1 MIPLL
6 ETQRLLLRGYRLEDF
21 PAHAAIWSHPRT
33 TRDFGTYVFDEE
45 TCWLR
50 FMRNWGQWAMFGYG
64 LWALEQR
71 SSGRYVGAVG
81 LLQAKRDISVPY
93 RDAPEAAWLIAPDL
107 HGQGLASEALTAA
120 LDWVDA
126 NISAPQTWCMINPEN
141 LISQKVAAR
150 FGYSP
155 AQSGEYKGKPMLT
168 FLRPRGRA

>member
-1 MIPLL
+1 
-6 ETQRLLLRGYRLEDF
+6 
-21 PAHAAIWSHPRT
+21 
-33 TRDFGTYVFDEE
+33 
-45 TCWLR
+45 
-50 FMRNWGQWAMFGYG
+50 
-64 LWALEQR
+64 
-71 SSGRYVGAVG
+71 
-81 LLQAKRDISVPY
+81 VPY

-126 NISAPQTWCMINPEN
+126 NISAPQTWCMINSEN